1 MPQSEKRHHLL
12 ITSVFV
18 FVCVCLKGEGH
29 KEDKDGGRVKRD
41 SFNVAITVVRWQLGC
56 DGAIVQSCLYKV
68 GQKHMTCTS
77 DSQSSAMNH
86 ENNMAANLYHPD
98 RHSSSP
104 KPYLA
109 VNERHDHGSTFRVL
123 P

>member
-1 MPQSEKRHHLL
+1 MFL
-12 ITSVFV
+12 
-18 FVCVCLKGEGH
+18 CVCFKRECH
-29 KEDKDGGRVKRD
+29 KKDEDGGRVKRD

-77 DSQSSAMNH
+77 DSKSSTMNH
-86 ENNMAANLYHPD
+86 ENMAANLYHPD
-98 RHSSSP
+98 RHSNSL

-109 VNERHDHGSTFRVL
+109 VNKWHDQGSIRCFVCSDTFMVL
-123 P
+123 LLPVKM